1 MKRIIILHIFL
12 TICIATVFAQQN
24 EKGKITGRVLDEIS
38 QKGVE
43 YATISVY
50 QTGNTKPVNGAT
62 SSDKGAFTI
71 AGLAEGRYSVVIDFI
86 GHQSKFIDSVIIGN
100 KGQVVNIGDVVL
112 AKKDQVLQ
120 GVTVT
125 AQRGLV
131 ENKIDKMVYNA
142 EKDITSQGG
151 VATDVLKKVPM
162 VSVDVDGNVELQGNG
177 NIRFLINGKPSSI
190 FGNNITDALQSIP
203 AGQIKS
209 IEVITSPGAKYD
221 AEGSGGIIN
230 IILKDS
236 RVRGIN
242 GNINLSGGSR
252 LENGSFNLNAR
263 KNDFGVHA
271 FFSGN
276 AQLRS
281 TTVNGLDRTSFD
293 STGAKSGHQL
303 QSGQSSFVRNG
314 FETGVGFDWNIDKR
328 NSLTGNIGIDNFG
341 NNSNS
346 LSNQQQTQYAL
357 GAVLSDLSSIRHST
371 KHFRGQS
378 VDWSLNYKK
387 TFKQEDQEL
396 EISYES
402 SYSNNRSSYSQY
414 LNPLSGDSILS
425 GSSSK
430 SNGKNDW
437 VDFSVDYT
445 QPLSEKVK
453 LEGGLKSELTR
464 ITSVTDVYSYNSAA
478 GNNGG
483 DGYVYD
489 NTQSN
494 QLRYNRNIYS
504 AYTSLSFPLL
514 SFLDVK
520 AGIRYE
526 RTQTSADFSKASGVS
541 IPDYNTWAPS
551 LVFSHTFNNEQSL
564 KISYSRRVHRPEYR
578 SLNPYVNA
586 SDPKNLT
593 TGNPYLLPES
603 GHRVELG
610 YMKSFEKGG
619 SLNIS
624 LFYRGSADDIQPYV
638 VYYPSYKVGDSV
650 YTNVSV
656 TTSEN
661 IGVENNYGLNVYG
674 SVPLTPKLNL
684 RTNLALFD
692 RRIVNRIVPGSI
704 TSFNYR
710 VNMNLSYQFNND
722 FIGEAFGDFN
732 SPRNEVQGKYPSF
745 TSYNLAFRKQ
755 IWHKKG
761 SIGFTTTNP
770 FNKYVNQPTE
780 VVGQG
785 FALNSFRK
793 VPYRSFGIS
802 FTWKFGKLEF
812 KKEKE
817 PEQHSGEGHTEEN

>member
-1 MKRIIILHIFL
+1 MKRVVNLSFFL
-12 TICIATVFAQQN
+12 LFSIVALAQQGG
-24 EKGKITGRVLDEIS
+24 EKGKITGRVLDELS
-38 QKGVE
+38 KKGVE
-43 YATISVY
+43 YATITVY
-50 QTGNTKPVNGAT
+50 KPDNTKPVNGTT
-62 SSDKGAFTI
+62 SNDKGVFAVT
-71 AGLAEGRYSVVIDFI
+71 GLPAGRYSITIDFI
-86 GHQSKFIDSVIIGN
+86 GHESKFIDSLV
-100 KGQVVNIGDVVL
+100 IGDKTTAVSVGDVLL

-142 EKDITSQGG
+142 ERDVTSQGG

-190 FGNNITDALQSIP
+190 FGNNITDALQAIP

-236 RVRGIN
+236 KMKGIN
-242 GNINLSGGSR
+242 GNINLSGGTR
-252 LENGSFNLNAR
+252 LENGSMNLNVR
-263 KNDFGVHA
+263 KNNFGVHG

-281 TTVNGLDRTSFD
+281 TTINGLDRSAYD
-293 STGAKSGHQL
+293 SSGKQTGRLL
-303 QSGQSSFVRNG
+303 QNGQSQFTRNG
-314 FETGVGFDWNIDKR
+314 FESGLGFDWTVDKR

-341 NNSNS
+341 NNSS
-346 LSNQQQTQYAL
+346 AFSNQQQTQYGS
-357 GAVLSDLSSIRHST
+357 GAVLSDLYSIIHST
-371 KHFRGQS
+371 NHFRGQS

-387 TFKQEDQEL
+387 TFSHEDQEL
-396 EISYES
+396 DISYES
-402 SYSNNRSSYSQY
+402 SYGTNKSSYSQHQD
-414 LNPLSGDSILS
+414 PLSGDSILS
-425 GSSSK
+425 GSSSN
-430 SNGKNDW
+430 SNGHDREIS
-437 VDFSVDYT
+437 FSLDYT

-453 LEGGLKSELTR
+453 LEGGVKTDIR
-464 ITSVTDVYSYNSAA
+464 KITSLVDVFSYNNAA
-478 GNNGG
+478 GA
-483 DGYVYD
+483 YLYD
-489 NTQSN
+489 NGQSN
-494 QLRYNRNIYS
+494 NLSYNRNIY
-504 AYTSLSFPLL
+504 AGYTSVVFPL
-514 SFLDVK
+514 SSILDVK

-526 RTQTSADFSKASGVS
+526 RTQTNAAFSKVSGGVS

-551 LVFSHTFNNEQSL
+551 LVLSHSFNNDQSL
-564 KISYSRRVHRPEYR
+564 KVSYSRRIQRPGYR
-578 SLNPYVNA
+578 QLNPYINA
-586 SDPKNLT
+586 SDPKNLS
-593 TGNPYLLPES
+593 TGNPYLQPEIAD
-603 GHRVELG
+603 RYELG

-619 SLNIS
+619 SINLS
-624 LFYRGSADDIQPYV
+624 LFYRRSADDIQPFV

-656 TTSEN
+656 NTSTN
-661 IGVENNYGLNVYG
+661 IGVENNMGLNIYA
-674 SVPLTPKLNL
+674 SVPLTSKLNV
-684 RTNLALFD
+684 RSNIALFH
-692 RRIVNRIVPGSI
+692 RKIVNGITPGSI

-710 VNMNLSYQFNND
+710 ANLNISYQFNND

-745 TSYNLAFRKQ
+745 TSYNFAFRKQ
-755 IWHKKG
+755 FWHKKA

-770 FNKYVNQPTE
+770 FNKYVNMPTE
-780 VVGQG
+780 VMGQG
-785 FALNSFRK
+785 FVLNSYRK

-812 KKEKE
+812 KKE
-817 PEQHSGEGHTEEN
+817 PEQQHENKMGQDEN